1 MKNLIR
7 VNIEWPLDEEASSP
21 VKIRQSYIF
30 QTPTLT
36 LESVSD
42 SIQLSRVGPDG
53 FLRTEGLQVAVKRL
67 VLPAADNA
75 ARIEKKS

>member
-7 VNIEWPLDEEASSP
+7 VNIEWPLAEEVSSP
-21 VKIRQSYIF
+21 VNIRESYIS

-36 LESVSD
+36 LESIPD
-42 SIQLSRVGPDG
+42 FIQLTLLRPDG
-53 FLRTEGLQVAVKRL
+53 SLPTEDLHVAVKRL

>member
-7 VNIEWPLDEEASSP
+7 VSIEWPLVEEAASP
-21 VKIRQSYIF
+21 VNIRESYIS

-36 LESVSD
+36 LESVPG

-53 FLRTEGLQVAVKRL
+53 FLRTEGLHVAVKRL